1 MMRSS
6 FIDKIIHRGVNDND
20 SPILK
25 RKKVVFNVLNIVG
38 STTAIPQVILFLPYD
53 ILSSMSH
60 AMWGIIALSAFI
72 LHKYIPFKKIRNISM
87 FSILIFGNIAAMRIG
102 PELYPHIASL
112 GLLFAT
118 FIFYDLNSERKF
130 LAVFVTIQ
138 IICFYLTEFSV
149 FQVTSVSIENLQLHR
164 TFVLS
169 ATVLFLVTEL
179 FIFKD
184 IIVRSEANVINE
196 LRKSNAEKDVLL
208 KEVHHRVK
216 NNLQLLS
223 SLIRLR
229 MNSEGNSIAEDQLKD
244 INSRIRSIALLHNK
258 VYLNESIQNIE
269 FELFVSDL
277 FNELKMNIDY
287 EEDLKISVDSD
298 LKETDLN
305 NMVPLALILNELITN
320 SFKHGMKD
328 NDKKEIC
335 IEIKRVELNTYKMLY
350 SDSGVWKEQPSE
362 TNSMGLSLI
371 NSLSE
376 QLDGSFEILDTD
388 NTKRKISQ
396 IIFTIS

>member
-1 MMRSS
+1 MGHLKE
-6 FIDKIIHRGVNDND
+6 KILNRGVNDND

-38 STTAIPQVILFLPYD
+38 STTAIPQVILFFPYD
-53 ILSSMSH
+53 ILSSISH
-60 AMWGIIALSAFI
+60 AIWGITALSAFI

-87 FSILIFGNIAAMRIG
+87 FSILIFGNVASMRIG

-118 FIFYDLNSERKF
+118 FIFYDLKSERKF

-179 FIFKD
+179 FIFND
-184 IIVRSEANVINE
+184 IIVRSETNVIND
-196 LRKSNAEKDVLL
+196 LRKSNAEKDILL

-229 MNSEGNSIAEDQLKD
+229 LNTDIDQSAVNQLED

-258 VYLNESIQNIE
+258 VYLNESIQNI
-269 FELFVSDL
+269 
-277 FNELKMNIDY
+277 NI
-287 EEDLKISVDSD
+287 EQF
-298 LKETDLN
+298 LN
-305 NMVPLALILNELITN
+305 DFL
-320 SFKHGMKD
+320 
-328 NDKKEIC
+328 
-335 IEIKRVELNTYKMLY
+335 
-350 SDSGVWKEQPSE
+350 
-362 TNSMGLSLI
+362 
-371 NSLSE
+371 
-376 QLDGSFEILDTD
+376 
-388 NTKRKISQ
+388 
-396 IIFTIS
+396 